1 MNRVQRILSVTVALV
16 LLISVAA
23 GCGTESGADM
33 NQRKEL
39 TITCFKAGK
48 ADAFALT
55 TSKGTVMI
63 DTGLKENSSDL
74 EDFLDTRQIT
84 KIDDLI
90 VTHFDK
96 DHVGGAAALVTDY
109 EIGKVYT
116 TWQSKDSDEIT
127 EFCNAL
133 SAKKLEIGTTREDT
147 SFTLDGVTYAI
158 YPPEQSSYDT
168 DESNNSSLAV
178 RVSYGSFSML
188 FTGDAEDERIKELVA
203 TPGLESTVLKV
214 PYHGHW
220 QDGLTDLVKYVSP
233 AYAVITSS
241 GAVKEDAQT
250 TDLLEQ
256 DGAEV
261 YLTRKGTVTI
271 VTDGSSVKITQ
282 Q

>member
-1 MNRVQRILSVTVALV
+1 MSAAAVLV
-16 LLISVAA
+16 LLAGVAA
-23 GCGTESGADM
+23 GCSMQNGGNM
-33 NQRKEL
+33 NTGKEL

-55 TSKGTVMI
+55 TSSGTAMI
-63 DTGLKENSSDL
+63 DTGLKENSADL
-74 EDFLDTRQIT
+74 EDFLNEQQIT

-96 DHVGGAAALVTDY
+96 DHVGGAAALVMDY
-109 EIGKVYT
+109 QIGKVYT

-133 SAKKLEIGTTREDT
+133 SAKKLGIGTTQEDT

-158 YPPEQSSYDT
+158 YPPEQNAYDT

-188 FTGDAEDERIKELVA
+188 FTGDAENERIKELVA

-220 QDGLTDLVKYVSP
+220 QDGLTDFVKYVSP
-233 AYAVITSS
+233 EYAVITSS
-241 GAVKEDAQT
+241 GAVKEDQET
-250 TDLLEQ
+250 MDLLEH

-282 Q
+282 H